1 MFTQFSYIIINF
13 FLIQLMLLGQQFK
26 DIYNMLKCFSLS
38 SISAAVKGI
47 DLIFLFKMIF
57 LWKSF
62 SKKLCVMYVIFTWK
76 CFLYFTKHCI

>member
-38 SISAAVKGI
+38 SISAAVKG
-47 DLIFLFKMIF
+47 MT
-57 LWKSF
+57 SF
-62 SKKLCVMYVIFTWK
+62 SYLKWFSYENLSLKNYV
-76 CFLYFTKHCI
+76 